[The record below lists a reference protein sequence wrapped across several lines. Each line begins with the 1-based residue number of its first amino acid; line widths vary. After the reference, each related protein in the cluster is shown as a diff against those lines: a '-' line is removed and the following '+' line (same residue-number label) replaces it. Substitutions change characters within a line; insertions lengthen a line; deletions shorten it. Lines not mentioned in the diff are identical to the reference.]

1 MYVGLNCCTHF
12 HPHHQPLL
20 SPMCS
25 AALCQDPADLVSL
38 LFISSLQSIPKVLCT
53 PSLAPV
59 SMASSQ
65 SVPCFPCP
73 QWRSYCPAHVTAWLN
88 PGCSL
93 TSSPSI
99 SIGGLCSHLPNIEIS
114 SLKLFFFH
122 MAAKKHPNMA
132 RSQAVLPSLK
142 ADGSSHTCL
151 CISK

>member
-1 MYVGLNCCTHF
+1 MYVGLNPCTHF
-12 HPHHQPLL
+12 HPRRQPSL
-20 SPMCS
+20 SPTCS
-25 AALCQDPADLVSL
+25 AALCRDPADRVSL
-38 LFISSLQSIPKVLCT
+38 LFTSSLQSVPKVLCT

-59 SMASSQ
+59 PTAFSQ
-65 SVPCFPCP
+65 SVPCFPRPC
-73 QWRSYCPAHVTAWLN
+73 RRRYCPAHVAAKLS

-99 SIGGLCSHLPNIEIS
+99 GNLCSHFPHVEIS

-142 ADGSSHTCL
+142 ADGSSQTCL